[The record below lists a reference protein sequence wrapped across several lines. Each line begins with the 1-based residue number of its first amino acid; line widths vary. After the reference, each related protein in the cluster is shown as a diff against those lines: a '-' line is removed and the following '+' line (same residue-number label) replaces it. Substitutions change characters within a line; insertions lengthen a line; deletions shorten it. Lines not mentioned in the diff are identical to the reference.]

1 MDIMLEKAKVEVA
14 LDRTQ
19 TVLRAYQDWH
29 VQLRR
34 AWESN
39 SCALLTALLEAGP
52 QVVFGAPAAH
62 VSVPAADLLANI
74 PHGKSYL

>member
-1 MDIMLEKAKVEVA
+1 MDIMLEKAKVEA
-14 LDRTQ
+14 ELDRTQ

-34 AWESN
+34 AWECN
-39 SCALLTALLEAGP
+39 SCALITALLEEGP
-52 QVVFGAPAAH
+52 QFVFGTPAAR
-62 VSVPAADLLANI
+62 VRVPAADLLANI